1 MPITNIRTS
10 AQKSSAQTEFTDPA
24 IINNVAKK
32 IRDIPVMVSPF
43 ILSIIIVVEMV
54 NINNIFRDSQ
64 IST

>member
-1 MPITNIRTS
+1 MPITNIITS

-32 IRDIPVMVSPF
+32 IRAIPVMVSPF

-54 NINNIFRDSQ
+54 NINNIFCDPQ

>member
-43 ILSIIIVVEMV
+43 ILSIIIVVEV
-54 NINNIFRDSQ
+54 D
-64 IST
+64 